1 MWWGLNNVLI
11 NIQFCQKFKLSG
23 FEPTMFWYHAPWS
36 DGMDCWLGWQ
46 NPREK
51 HATATE
57 MNKNFKAIEDE
68 LSVVKKASWV
78 GY

>member
-1 MWWGLNNVLI
+1 MLPDPM
-11 NIQFCQKFKLSG
+11 
-23 FEPTMFWYHAPWS
+23 E
-36 DGMDCWLGWQ
+36 WQ